1 MLVDG
6 LGEFVEITLVSSVIR
21 PAFPAEQFTECR
33 VITYHI
39 KMSKTTCTAPYACKQ
54 TQYKLERFIAPVG
67 TLNREAAL
75 LQMLIETTFLEHLE
89 KQRQPAKR
97 GYLLIYK
104 LYVTI
109 THQILSLFVVVKLRN
124 NYESERWKSI
134 FLMAVIRNK
143 GKNPF

>member
-1 MLVDG
+1 MIAASL
-6 LGEFVEITLVSSVIR
+6 E
-21 PAFPAEQFTECR
+21 
-33 VITYHI
+33 
-39 KMSKTTCTAPYACKQ
+39 MSDDPKTTCTAPHARKQ

>member
-6 LGEFVEITLVSSVIR
+6 LREFIELPLVSSVVR
-21 PAFPAEQFTECR
+21 PAVPAEQFTECC

-39 KMSKTTCTAPYACKQ
+39 KMSKTTCTAPHACKQ
-54 TQYKLERFIAPVG
+54 TQYKLEWSIVPVG

-75 LQMLIETTFLEHLE
+75 FQMLIETTFFEHLE
-89 KQRQPAKR
+89 KQRQPTKR
-97 GYLLIYK
+97 GYLLIYE

-124 NYESERWKSI
+124 NYEPDRWKSI

-143 GKNPF
+143 GKHPF